1 MKSHPN
7 TKMFLAEAAFAAAP
21 WRGLSGP
28 VARTIGDTPA
38 LAGRYAS

>member
-1 MKSHPN
+1 MNSHQT
-7 TKMFLAEAAFAAAP
+7 TKMFLAEAAFAVAP

-28 VARTIGDTPA
+28 VARTIGNAPA